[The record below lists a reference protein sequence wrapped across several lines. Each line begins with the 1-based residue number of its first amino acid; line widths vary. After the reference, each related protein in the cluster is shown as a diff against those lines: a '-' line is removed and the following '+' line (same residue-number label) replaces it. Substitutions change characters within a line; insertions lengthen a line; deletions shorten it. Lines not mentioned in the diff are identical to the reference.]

1 MFLTFILNVTAT
13 PKPQSIKG
21 MDCSK
26 LSAMFF
32 ELPNAPENIFANAF
46 IGLIFKAVSTK
57 PLMTKDSSTQ
67 TT

>member
-1 MFLTFILNVTAT
+1 
-13 PKPQSIKG
+13 
-21 MDCSK
+21 
-26 LSAMFF
+26 MFF

-46 IGLIFKAVSTK
+46 IGLIFKAASTK